1 MANKDMDA
9 GRWAGSLMLKC
20 MVELHTEN
28 QVTPSSN
35 HMLELANQASANPG
49 VFFANLAEAMGSSG
63 YSAEEAG
70 KGIVP
75 GGRET

>member
-1 MANKDMDA
+1 
-9 GRWAGSLMLKC
+9 
-20 MVELHTEN
+20 MV
-28 QVTPSSN
+28 
-35 HMLELANQASANPG
+35 ELANQASANPG

>member
-1 MANKDMDA
+1 
-9 GRWAGSLMLKC
+9 
-20 MVELHTEN
+20 MVPHGK
-28 QVTPSSN
+28 PSF
-35 HMLELANQASANPG
+35 ANPG

>member
-1 MANKDMDA
+1 MLIW
-9 GRWAGSLMLKC
+9 GMLKC
-20 MVELHTEN
+20 MVFHTEN
-28 QVTPSSN
+28 QVTTSSN
-35 HMLELANQASANPG
+35 HMVELANQASANPG